1 VTLRTNCAVFWTQYE
16 TMKKYLE
23 GNKKPGECT
32 IAGLFLYGS
41 AISFQSYTVKVSKR
55 VLRSHELN
63 DLR

>member
-1 VTLRTNCAVFWTQYE
+1 
-16 TMKKYLE
+16 MKKYLE

-32 IAGLFLYGS
+32 TAGFIRYGS

-55 VLRSHELN
+55 ALRSHELN